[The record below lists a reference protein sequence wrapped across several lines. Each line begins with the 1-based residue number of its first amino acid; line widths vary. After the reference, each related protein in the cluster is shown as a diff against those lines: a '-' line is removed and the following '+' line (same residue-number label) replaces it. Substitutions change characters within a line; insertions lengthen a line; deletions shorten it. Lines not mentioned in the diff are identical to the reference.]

1 MLTDEPPTEE
11 QIQNKPPTQE
21 SIQVGDWWMVGY
33 DDEHFPW
40 SECYA
45 HTCMVPPGNGH
56 PKKIRPSTYVREK
69 MKKKLQSPIMVNE
82 SYHHW
87 ELVSHI
93 FVDCV
98 GLDCVTCT

>member
-1 MLTDEPPTEE
+1 MSPQLKSKFKISLQLKNQSKLVTGE
-11 QIQNKPPTQE
+11 
-21 SIQVGDWWMVGY
+21 WWAMMMNIFHEV
-33 DDEHFPW
+33 
-40 SECYA
+40 SV
-45 HTCMVPPGNGH
+45 MVPPGNGH